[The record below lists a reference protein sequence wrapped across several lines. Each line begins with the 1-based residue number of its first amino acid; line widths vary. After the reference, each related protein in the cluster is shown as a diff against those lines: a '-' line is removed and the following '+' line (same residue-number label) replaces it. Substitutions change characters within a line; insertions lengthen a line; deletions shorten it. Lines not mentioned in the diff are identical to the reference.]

1 VASHHL
7 IEEYLAELARH
18 LPADTVDE
26 LADGLI
32 ETCHHFRASGLAP
45 ASAALAAIAEFGTAE
60 EITRGFVAQAP
71 GRRAAVLLLA
81 SGPLVGVC
89 WGATL
94 VAVKVWTWPV
104 PVPAAAGL
112 AAALFIIVAV
122 LVAAATSRRSYRR
135 TRLGAAGALGIIVL
149 DALVLVT
156 VLALAPA
163 LVWPMLAAIPASL
176 ARIGLTL
183 RFLPRALAG

>member
-18 LPADTVDE
+18 LPADAVDE

-32 ETCHHFRASGLAP
+32 ETWQHFLSSGLAP
-45 ASAALAAIAEFGTAE
+45 ASAVRAAIAEFGTPE

-89 WGATL
+89 WGASL
-94 VAVKVWTWPV
+94 VAAKVWTWPV
-104 PVPAAAGL
+104 SVPAVVGFV
-112 AAALFIIVAV
+112 AALLTVVAV
-122 LVAAATSRRSYRR
+122 LAAAATSRRSYRR
-135 TRLGAAGALGIIVL
+135 TRLGAAGGLGIVVL
-149 DALVLVT
+149 DAAM
-156 VLALAPA
+156 LATLLFIAPA
-163 LVWPMLAAIPASL
+163 LVWPMFVAIPASL
-176 ARIGLTL
+176 ARIGLSL
-183 RFLPRALAG
+183 RSLPRAFAR